1 MKASIVNDIISKINE
16 HMPPALKDCG
26 EEFER
31 GFRSVL
37 ESVLS
42 KLDLITREE
51 FDIQCELLA
60 RTREKV
66 DTLEE
71 QVAELISKSA
81 PKKK

>member
-31 GFRSVL
+31 SFRSAL
-37 ESVLS
+37 EAVLS
-42 KLDLITREE
+42 KLDLVTREE

-66 DTLEE
+66 DNLEE
-71 QVAELISKSA
+71 QVSKLVNKKST
-81 PKKK
+81 KKK